1 MLLQP
6 KHAQPYFRFQF
17 TKARRHPI
25 PLPTGGGGRATT
37 AWDMPQWEHAGENGH
52 YCGTHIVVTAQAW
65 KWCLNEDKASPD
77 LQISGCTTVIQWAGR
92 PQNSARDNNEQVI
105 RFDPLVRDD
114 FPHLPAQYKRVA
126 P

>member
-1 MLLQP
+1 M
-6 KHAQPYFRFQF
+6 R
-17 TKARRHPI
+17 AR
-25 PLPTGGGGRATT
+25 TG
-37 AWDMPQWEHAGENGH
+37 N
-52 YCGTHIVVTAQAW
+52 YCGTHIVVTAKAW

-114 FPHLPAQYKRVA
+114 FPHLPAAIQAGCALIA
-126 P
+126 PITHVI